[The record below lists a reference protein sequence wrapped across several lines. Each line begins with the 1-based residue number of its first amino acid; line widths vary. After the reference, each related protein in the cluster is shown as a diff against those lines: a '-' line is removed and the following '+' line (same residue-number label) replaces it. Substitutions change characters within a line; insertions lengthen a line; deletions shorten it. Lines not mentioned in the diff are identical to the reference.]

1 MARNKKRKKNRPG
14 PSKWQKESIRRYKEE
29 SRRKERRTAYIMV
42 PLIAVLVILDVYGY
56 DLFYYYNWNPAILD
70 AIYLIADIVYILL
83 VLAVSCVL
91 IWLLFKLIRFL
102 FKKGLADKNLINIR
116 MVLLILFIGGLS
128 LFLIFLCLHWTVAL
142 VQSII

>member
-1 MARNKKRKKNRPG
+1 
-14 PSKWQKESIRRYKEE
+14 
-29 SRRKERRTAYIMV
+29 
-42 PLIAVLVILDVYGY
+42 
-56 DLFYYYNWNPAILD
+56 
-70 AIYLIADIVYILL
+70 LL